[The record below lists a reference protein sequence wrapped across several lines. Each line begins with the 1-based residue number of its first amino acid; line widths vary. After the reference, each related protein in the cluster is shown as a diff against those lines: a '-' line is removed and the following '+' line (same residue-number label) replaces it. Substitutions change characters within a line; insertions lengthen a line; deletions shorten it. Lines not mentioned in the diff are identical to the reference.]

1 MGLRNNNHRPDF
13 GTPPSPGWCGCVDV
27 YLMIVPTVLLD
38 QSMPG
43 LLEVGMARG
52 ICAAGAWVLRYATL
66 QSGRSLSVSAGDA
79 ATFNG

>member
-1 MGLRNNNHRPDF
+1 
-13 GTPPSPGWCGCVDV
+13 
-27 YLMIVPTVLLD
+27 MIVPTVLLD